1 MYKKV
6 AKTSLLL
13 LINLIVTVRCADTHS
28 NKKDQCDSLDHCPVP
43 QAPTLDIIH
52 ATTLQFSVA
61 CFSKDQIQV
70 GVSRD
75 LKANKPDEWTD
86 DYRYTFSDE
95 NLPYSIKVFARVKEG
110 NCVTNQIFSNVYE
123 VRSSYPLTPEEEG
136 STAIS
141 MDDPAFSGWAT
152 GWVDPVSYGENVSVK
167 WRTPQKATGTA
178 KGTTND
184 IVSLGDG
191 GEIIMTFDP
200 PIRNRSGYDFAVFE
214 NATIPDFL
222 ELAYVEVSSN
232 GDDFVRFDNAYL
244 GKKRVESFGRINT
257 TIVGSLAGKYPIK
270 WGTPFDLRVLANKPD
285 VVDGTVDLN
294 DIRYVKIVDIVGDG
308 SCTDSFGNIIYDPY
322 PTEDSAGLDLEAIG
336 VLNN

>member
-1 MYKKV
+1 MYKK
-6 AKTSLLL
+6 AEKTSILLVFS
-13 LINLIVTVRCADTHS
+13 LIATVGCADTQS
-28 NKKDQCDSLDHCPVP
+28 KKKDPCDSIDYCPVP

-52 ATTLQFSVA
+52 VTTLQFSVA

-70 GVSRD
+70 GASRD
-75 LKANKPDEWTD
+75 LNATKPDKWID

-95 NLPYSIKVFARVKEG
+95 RLPYSIKIFARVKEG
-110 NCVTNQIFSNVYE
+110 NCVNEQGFSNVYE
-123 VRSSYPLTPEEEG
+123 VRTSYPPAPGEDG

-141 MDDPAFSGWAT
+141 INDPGFSGWAT
-152 GWVDPVSYGENVSVK
+152 GWVKPVSYGKNVSDK
-167 WRTPQKATGTA
+167 WKTPVKATGRA
-178 KGTTND
+178 DGTPND

-191 GEIIMTFDP
+191 GEIIMTFDT

-214 NATIPDFL
+214 NATVPDFL

-244 GKKRVESFGRINT
+244 GKKRVESFGRIDT
-257 TIVGSLAGKYPIK
+257 TLVGSLAGKYPIK

-285 VVDGTVDLN
+285 VLDGKVDLN

-336 VLNN
+336 VLNK